1 MHRRTIAWIV
11 SLVIA
16 SGGSGALSY
25 NAGHRAGA
33 EEGRQ
38 AGEEFGRAWFE
49 GFDKA
54 LAERAAKMEAERVRD
69 NAVRAEQKA
78 RADEEYIRAIR
89 EFDYLSQPSFIAL
102 RDHLPESER
111 AAFEEQYRQQTDA
124 ARERLLAEARADS
137 PRP

>member
-1 MHRRTIAWIV
+1 MQRTMGVTIV
-11 SLVIA
+11 AVIVA
-16 SGGSGALSY
+16 CAGSGAIGY
-25 NAGHRAGA
+25 RAGHIAGT
-33 EEGRQ
+33 EEGRK

-49 GFDKA
+49 GFDRA
-54 LAERAAKMEAERVRD
+54 VAERKARMEAERARD
-69 NAVRAEQKA
+69 RAVHAEQKV

-111 AAFEEQYRQQTDA
+111 AAFEEQYRQQTEA

>member
-1 MHRRTIAWIV
+1 MMRRTLITVVGAV
-11 SLVIA
+11 MA
-16 SGGSGALSY
+16 CGGTSVVSY

-54 LAERAAKMEAERVRD
+54 LAERAARMEAERVRD

-111 AAFEEQYRQQTDA
+111 AAFEEQYRQQTEA